1 MTRRFCLC
9 FITLLLFAGIVSAQ
23 QHPLPKLTLKSFHP
37 LPRAGASTLSA
48 SPAALPLFTYTVKS
62 SRDNNIY
69 SGSIVGNRPFNHGGG
84 TVNVH
89 TQIVPVVIV
98 TDRVATGINNDQFLS
113 TAPGVSTSD
122 PTKADNS
129 CLAAPNNRPVP
140 LMRQSPIFTP
150 TNFSFAGRNVGNTQ
164 YIDAFQRAQFWKVID
179 RSTYHMKLS
188 PITTLSPI
196 VVHVPAA
203 SGLSIPASFFGL
215 CGKFGLVDIFFF
227 DSLLDN
233 VVLPSL
239 ASKGVNPGTF
249 PIFMLY
255 NVALTAGDPRDL
267 AHNCCIGGYHSFSV
281 NFQTYSPSLF
291 DTTGFFGPDAENTS
305 ILAHEVGEWAN
316 DPSTFNPTP
325 PWGNTGQVVGCQG
338 NLEVGDPLTG
348 TNIPPVTMPNG
359 FTYNLQELAFFSWF
373 FGAPT
378 IGVDGWFS
386 DNGTFLTDA
395 GPPCTN

>member
-1 MTRRFCLC
+1 MTHRLSLC
-9 FITLLLFAGIVSAQ
+9 FLTLLLLVGIVFGQ

-37 LPRAGASTLSA
+37 VPRLSASTLSA
-48 SPAALPLFTYTVKS
+48 SPGLPLFTFTVKS
-62 SRDNNIY
+62 SRDHNIY
-69 SGSIVGNRPFNHGGG
+69 SGAIVGNSPFNHGGG

-98 TDRVATGINNDQFLS
+98 TERVATGINNDQFLS
-113 TAPGVSTSD
+113 TARGLATSD

-129 CLAAPNNRPVP
+129 CLMAPNNHPVP
-140 LMRQSPIFTP
+140 LVRQSPIFTP
-150 TNFSFAGRNVGNTQ
+150 TNFSFGGTNVGDTQ
-164 YIDAFQRAQFWKVID
+164 CIDAFQRAEFWKVIN

-188 PITTLSPI
+188 PITTLAPV

-215 CGKFGLVDIFFF
+215 CGKFGLVDISFF
-227 DSLLDN
+227 DALLDN
-233 VVLPSL
+233 LVIPSL

-267 AHNCCIGGYHSFSV
+267 LHNCCIGGYHSFSV
-281 NFQTYSPSLF
+281 NFQTYSPALF
-291 DTTGFFGPDAENTS
+291 DTTGFFGPGAENTS
-305 ILAHEVGEWAN
+305 ILAHEVGEWTN
-316 DPSTFNPTP
+316 DPSGFNPTP
-325 PWGNTGQVVGCQG
+325 PWGHTGQVGGCQG

-348 TNIPPVTMPNG
+348 TNIPQVTMPNG

-378 IGVDGWFS
+378 IGLNGWFS

-395 GPPCTN
+395 GPPCTP